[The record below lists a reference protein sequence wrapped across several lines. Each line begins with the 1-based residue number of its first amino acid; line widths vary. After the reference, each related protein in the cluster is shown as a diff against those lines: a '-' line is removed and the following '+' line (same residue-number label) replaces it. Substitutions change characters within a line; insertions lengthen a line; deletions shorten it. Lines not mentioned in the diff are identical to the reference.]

1 MIKGFDG
8 INPTI
13 DNSAFVAE
21 SADIIGDVV
30 IEKDANI
37 WYNTVLRGDA
47 NKIIVGENSN
57 VQDGSI
63 VHCGEESPT
72 IIGKNVTIGHGAII
86 HGCNIGDYSLI
97 GMGSIILN
105 DAEIG
110 EFTMVGA
117 GSLVTSKKF
126 PPGVLLL
133 GSPAKVVRELTD
145 KEKESLRIS
154 EFLLQFYIEKM
165 LNLKN
170 GKENVQFCKEIIK
183 QGDIFSEIL
192 EDLNIN
198 KKEKH
203 EIFIKCLKE
212 NINDYYMSSDME
224 DMKKSNKIIIA
235 TPYTY
240 INANNGNIDF
250 LINILKLNSLFSLN
264 VNIISAETLNI
275 YTGKY
280 ESVANIVINVNAST
294 IPFWKFITNNILTK
308 TDPNISE
315 FIGVP
320 VFSFIFPKN
329 LGNTPSTP
337 AA

>member
-117 GSLVTSKKF
+117 GSLVTSKKL

-145 KEKESLRIS
+145 KEKESLKDS
-154 EFLLQFYIEKM
+154 A
-165 LNLKN
+165 KN
-170 GKENVQFCKEIIK
+170 YVET
-183 QGDIFSEIL
+183 S
-192 EDLNIN
+192 
-198 KKEKH
+198 KKHK
-203 EIFIKCLKE
+203 
-212 NINDYYMSSDME
+212 
-224 DMKKSNKIIIA
+224 
-235 TPYTY
+235 
-240 INANNGNIDF
+240 
-250 LINILKLNSLFSLN
+250 
-264 VNIISAETLNI
+264 
-275 YTGKY
+275 
-280 ESVANIVINVNAST
+280 
-294 IPFWKFITNNILTK
+294 
-308 TDPNISE
+308 
-315 FIGVP
+315 
-320 VFSFIFPKN
+320 
-329 LGNTPSTP
+329 
-337 AA
+337 